1 MRLCKYTYLIY
12 LLQHLSL
19 NILFKMMKI
28 NFKHNTGTKN
38 ASRIM
43 SSGTVITSD
52 GIISDMKIY
61 FSKSNQTSGC
71 F

>member
-12 LLQHLSL
+12 LLQQLSL

-28 NFKHNTGTKN
+28 NFKHSTGTKN

>member
-1 MRLCKYTYLIY
+1 MQVYLFD
-12 LLQHLSL
+12 LLTTTTVF

-28 NFKHNTGTKN
+28 NFKHSTGTKN